1 MGKLTR
7 TNVGMDV
14 CKRFIQVALLTPGG
28 EWIEWQTRNE
38 SRAIAKMI
46 GRIRREAG
54 ESEIRTCY
62 EAGPTGYALQ
72 RVLRAAGLHCIVV
85 APSLIPRK
93 PGERIKTDRRDAR
106 KLAQGLRNGDLT
118 EVQPPTPE
126 QESLRDL
133 CRVREATQK
142 DLECRRHR
150 LSKFL
155 LRRDRIY
162 PGKVTWTRAHLTWI
176 EQQRFTDEY
185 ATMTFDTLIRAVT
198 EAQQMLADL
207 DAKLEAAAQ
216 REPYATPVR
225 HLRCF
230 RSFDTVTA
238 LSVVAELYGF
248 LRFESASGLMAYLG
262 LVPSEHTTAG
272 RHQRGEI
279 TKAGNGRVR
288 RLLNQAA
295 WNYRHVP
302 RVSRALKARREGQPG
317 WVVNVA
323 DKAMKRLHKR
333 YWHLV
338 NGGKP
343 TPVAAIAVERELV
356 GFVWDVLHRDAHE
369 QLEREA
375 STGKKAA

>member
-1 MGKLTR
+1 
-7 TNVGMDV
+7 
-14 CKRFIQVALLTPGG
+14 
-28 EWIEWQTRNE
+28 
-38 SRAIAKMI
+38 MI

-54 ESEIRTCY
+54 ESERFAPATR
-62 EAGPTGYALQ
+62 
-72 RVLRAAGLHCIVV
+72 RVHRLRAPARPAGGRPALHRRGAV
-85 APSLIPRK
+85 AHSRASRA
-93 PGERIKTDRRDAR
+93 ERIKTDRRNAR

-133 CRVREATQK
+133 CRPRGDPEG
-142 DLECRRHR
+142 LECRRHR

-207 DAKLEAAAQ
+207 DEARGGAQ
-216 REPYATPVR
+216 AGRRDAGSASAV
-225 HLRCF
+225 L

-238 LSVVAELYGF
+238 LSVVAGLYGF
-248 LRFESASGLMAYLG
+248 LRFRVCGRAHGL
-262 LVPSEHTTAG
+262 PRAG
-272 RHQRGEI
+272 AERAHDRATRGEI

-288 RLLNQAA
+288 RLQPSRLELPAC
-295 WNYRHVP
+295 P

-323 DKAMKRLHKR
+323 DKAMKRLQA
-333 YWHLV
+333 LLAPG